1 MLKLDSLRVR
11 YGTVEAISDISIYV
25 GHRDF
30 VSVIGANGAGK
41 TSLVKAISGVIA
53 FEAKR
58 IEFEGADLRGFSS
71 AQIAR
76 LGIAHVPE
84 GRRVFKTM
92 SVEENLLTGAIGH
105 MDAKKRLPEQYDLF
119 PRLFERRTQLAG
131 TLSGGEQ
138 QMLAIARGLMSRPKL
153 LILDEPSLGLAP
165 NLTDQIFLFIQRVYR
180 DMNMSILL
188 IEQQAAEAIDLS
200 ERTYVIETGRVSIE
214 GASSSLATNDSIR
227 RSYLGVR

>member
-1 MLKLDSLRVR
+1 M
-11 YGTVEAISDISIYV
+11 
-25 GHRDF
+25 
-30 VSVIGANGAGK
+30 
-41 TSLVKAISGVIA
+41 VKAISGVIA

-58 IEFEGADLRGFSS
+58 IEFECADLRGFSS

-105 MDAKKRLPEQYDLF
+105 SDAKKRLPEQYDLF

-200 ERTYVIETGRVSIE
+200 ERTYVIESGRVVIE
-214 GASSSLATNDSIR
+214 GAPTSLATDDSIR
-227 RSYLGVR
+227 RSYLGVRS